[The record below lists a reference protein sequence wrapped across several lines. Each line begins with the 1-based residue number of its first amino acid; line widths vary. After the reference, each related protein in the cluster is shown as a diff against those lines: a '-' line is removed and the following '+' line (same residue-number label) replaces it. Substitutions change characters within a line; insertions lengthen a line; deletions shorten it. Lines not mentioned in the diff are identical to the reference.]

1 MVCLQPR
8 TGKKGSGRP
17 RAPGERSQA
26 QPSRLPAAHHTS
38 TAASW
43 GSGSPCPQHP
53 PGAPSLTA
61 RSQTQAPSAA
71 PPPAGLGQGD
81 WGKQRCHLPVQEARV
96 PLSPPPSAHKA
107 PFQAME
113 HTQER
118 RPAAWGLRAKKCYH
132 TGPAIWSTHV
142 AFCHVDINK
151 YHSVFPTAVYYS
163 SRKHSIPI
171 V

>member
-118 RPAAWGLRAKKCYH
+118 RPAAWGLRAKKCLPH
-132 TGPAIWSTHV
+132 WT
-142 AFCHVDINK
+142 CDLINTCCFLPCWYK
-151 YHSVFPTAVYYS
+151 QVPLSLSNCCVLFIT
-163 SRKHSIPI
+163 
-171 V
+171 